1 MRRHQLS
8 PRSSFISRAH
18 VEQKRSR
25 DGGANLNAPRPWRQT
40 QGTKDNE
47 EGRYCRPRRLLSR
60 RANKQSRLLWPDGE
74 VGHCGHHHLEFTPN
88 LPEDC
93 DVRCVCSGIRA
104 LEVHRKAQP
113 VSRLSDRDDGVGGA
127 PAAAKEMSPRI
138 AAVATTLFWAFHKCL
153 ADDRLMG

>member
-1 MRRHQLS
+1 MDAANSLRR
-8 PRSSFISRAH
+8 FC
-18 VEQKRSR
+18 
-25 DGGANLNAPRPWRQT
+25 GGEAGGPATSCARKGQARLPQAPAPI
-40 QGTKDNE
+40 
-47 EGRYCRPRRLLSR
+47 PRRLLSR
-60 RANKQSRLLWPDGE
+60 RTNKQSRLLWPDGE
-74 VGHCGHHHLEFTPN
+74 VGHCGHHHLEFTSN
-88 LPEDC
+88 LPEEC